1 MDEFWSHITHP
12 QVIVGHLSY
21 LLAVVAVSMS
31 SMRWLRVFAIASGV
45 AGILYYGLILSD
57 RVSVAWEIIFTL
69 VNVAQLSIL
78 LLAGRF
84 RRHSADEQLLIETV
98 LPNLERSQRHRL
110 LKLADWQVREP
121 GDVLM
126 KQDQERPN
134 LTFIASGAASIE
146 RDQALVGVCGPGDFL
161 GEMSF
166 LTGRPASATVR
177 VANETRCCTFDVAV
191 LKALLDRNPG
201 MRQALEEG
209 FNRNLVGKLER
220 MNAANSARRSDAPPQ
235 TIAENA
241 AMEEAGRAPAESL
254 NGG

>member
-1 MDEFWSHITHP
+1 
-12 QVIVGHLSY
+12 
-21 LLAVVAVSMS
+21 
-31 SMRWLRVFAIASGV
+31 
-45 AGILYYGLILSD
+45 
-57 RVSVAWEIIFTL
+57 
-69 VNVAQLSIL
+69 
-78 LLAGRF
+78 
-84 RRHSADEQLLIETV
+84 
-98 LPNLERSQRHRL
+98 SQRHRL

-126 KQDQERPN
+126 EQDQERPN

-177 VANETRCCTFDVAV
+177 VANETRCCTFDVAA

-201 MRQALEEG
+201 LRQALEEG

-235 TIAENA
+235 PTAGNA